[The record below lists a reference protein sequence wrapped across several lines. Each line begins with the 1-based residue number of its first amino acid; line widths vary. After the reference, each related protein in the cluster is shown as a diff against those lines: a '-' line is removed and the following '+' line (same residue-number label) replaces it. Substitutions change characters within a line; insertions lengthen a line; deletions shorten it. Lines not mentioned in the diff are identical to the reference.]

1 MFKEDGSG
9 LLHIRTREARRTY
22 SNNPGEKG
30 ASLASGSERERRLGS
45 NSSVWVW
52 KVEKD
57 WIQGGVWERE
67 SQG

>member
-9 LLHIRTREARRTY
+9 YHNRTRVEARRTY

-45 NSSVWVW
+45 NSVWVW
-52 KVEKD
+52 KVEKRQ
-57 WIQGGVWERE
+57 IQE
-67 SQG
+67 